1 MAATSPMSAPL
12 SAAAAVRVAS
22 KSLWGKWGRRWR
34 QTASLSSDAVAL
46 IEQKSRHLLHHLMLI
61 LMELILLMGQCLE
74 VLAHL
79 LGRVGSR
86 SCREL
91 TLICQSRHL
100 SRDRFCGV
108 IVRIVGGESTKCI
121 LLEWKGGGI
130 SLVARGGGCLH

>member
-1 MAATSPMSAPL
+1 MTLAPD
-12 SAAAAVRVAS
+12 AS
-22 KSLWGKWGRRWR
+22 
-34 QTASLSSDAVAL
+34 SSVTL
-46 IEQKSRHLLHHLMLI
+46 VQQKSHHLLHHLMLI

-91 TLICQSRHL
+91 ALIYQGRHL
-100 SRDRFCGV
+100 SHNRFGGV
-108 IVRIVGGESTKCI
+108 VVRIVGGKSAKCI

-130 SLVARGGGCLH
+130 SLVARSGGCRIEPTLKGFLDHPVEFDPRLRGFG